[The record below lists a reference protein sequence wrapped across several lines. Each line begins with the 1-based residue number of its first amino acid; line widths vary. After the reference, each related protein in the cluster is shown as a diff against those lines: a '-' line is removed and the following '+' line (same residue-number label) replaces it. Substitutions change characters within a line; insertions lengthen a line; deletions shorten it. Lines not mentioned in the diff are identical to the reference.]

1 MTAAQRDVHEQIKA
15 QHPNARYVGHLD
27 DVRTWYKLPDGS
39 AIVVRPDG
47 TTKTWTR
54 EELQDM

>member
-1 MTAAQRDVHEQIKA
+1 MTAAQATVGDQILA
-15 QHPNARYVGHLD
+15 EYPGSFYAGHVD

-47 TTKTWTR
+47 TMKAWTK